1 MIECR
6 VCGAPN
12 DDLALTCG
20 KCKSYLQAKVDTLD
34 LFATS
39 WGIVESP
46 AKTFRR
52 VVLSKRKN
60 YVVLLSVLMGIGAAV
75 TATSYQNLGPALGG
89 LPGIA
94 GVVLIGGGLLGLVGV
109 PLAALI
115 VAGISRLL
123 GGGRT
128 NVRSVVAVLVYAC
141 VPAVA
146 ILIAVVPI
154 KLAIF
159 GVYLFDHNPSPMVIA
174 PGLYGVLAGL
184 EAVGALWSLIL
195 MAVGMRIASGLRG
208 LRPMLLA
215 LVTGSLAAGT
225 MWAIRYLRLS

>member
-12 DDLALTCG
+12 SDLALTCTQ
-20 KCKSYLQAKVDTLD
+20 CKSYLQAKVDTLD

-39 WGIVESP
+39 WGIIESP

-60 YVVLLSVLMGIGAAV
+60 YIVFLSVLMGIGAAV
-75 TATSYQNLGPALGG
+75 TATSYQNLGPVFGG
-89 LPGIA
+89 LPGVA
-94 GVVLIGGGLLGLVGV
+94 GVVLIGGVALGLLGVPFAAMIAVAVARLV
-109 PLAALI
+109 
-115 VAGISRLL
+115 
-123 GGGRT
+123 GGRT
-128 NVRSVVAVLVYAC
+128 NVRSVMAVLVYAW

-159 GVYLFDHNPSPMVIA
+159 GAYLFDHNPSPMVIA

-195 MAVGMRIASGLRG
+195 MGVGMSVATGLRG

-215 LVTGSLAAGT
+215 LVTGSLAAGM
-225 MWAIRYLRLS
+225 MWALRYLRLS